1 MVVLIATSAKLWPAT
16 AHNCQLPIS
25 SHTAQTLHFH
35 PLSNCLPN
43 QFRCPKHHPYG
54 SLPDHSS
61 YKFRTTSK
69 SLQGKKNWRLLA
81 GLGDDFKSNQNARRR
96 SGQFLGRFLKRGN
109 SGIDVSDDSQESAN
123 DSSTARQG
131 PRKDRFRPTFEFLED
146 SSEPPLKPFEIVK
159 SETSMKDRLLE
170 AALKK
175 VNQAKELA
183 TNTSNYFS
191 SVDASPGTPLLPFL
205 GDSFLGLG
213 SLVLV
218 AIVLAGWWRKWRLGK
233 KTEGP
238 GSTSASNTEEV
249 LNAQAA
255 VAAPVALS
263 MLLQSDMLKK
273 ESAEWLNMV
282 LGKVWNL
289 YRRTLE
295 NTLVEAIQPVI
306 DEIPEKPPHVERV
319 VLKQFFLGDEP
330 VTLRSIE
337 RRTSRRA
344 NDLQYVALL
353 IPSFP
358 RISTSFLT
366 WRTQADSWPMS
377 MDGHGA

>member
-1 MVVLIATSAKLWPAT
+1 M
-16 AHNCQLPIS
+16 
-25 SHTAQTLHFH
+25 
-35 PLSNCLPN
+35 
-43 QFRCPKHHPYG
+43 
-54 SLPDHSS
+54 
-61 YKFRTTSK
+61 FRTRSK
-69 SLQGKKNWRLLA
+69 SLQGKKNLRLLA
-81 GLGDDFKSNQNARRR
+81 GLGDDFKSNQDTRRR

-109 SGIDVSDDSQESAN
+109 SGIGVSDDSQESVN
-123 DSSTARQG
+123 DSATTRQG
-131 PRKDRFRPTFEFLED
+131 PPEDRFRPTFEFLED
-146 SSEPPLKPFEIVK
+146 GSEPPLKPFEIIK
-159 SETSMKDRLLE
+159 AEEASRKDLLLE
-170 AALKK
+170 VALKK
-175 VNQAKELA
+175 INQAKEFA
-183 TNTSNYFS
+183 TKTSNYFS

-218 AIVLAGWWRKWRLGK
+218 AVVLASWWRKLQRGK
-233 KTEGP
+233 KTLNSDGS
-238 GSTSASNTEEV
+238 GSTSAASTKNV
-249 LNAQAA
+249 QAAQAA

-263 MLLQSDMLKK
+263 MLLQSDMKKK

-289 YRRTLE
+289 YRRKLE

-330 VTLRSIE
+330 VTLRTIE

-353 IPSFP
+353 LTLIPDGCLGTICYCLP
-358 RISTSFLT
+358 
-366 WRTQADSWPMS
+366 WRM
-377 MDGHGA
+377 

>member
-1 MVVLIATSAKLWPAT
+1 MVILVITSAKALLAS
-16 AHNCQLPIS
+16 AHNCQPPIS
-25 SHTAQTLHFH
+25 SHAAQTLHFH
-35 PLSNCLPN
+35 PLSNCSLN
-43 QFRCPKHHPYG
+43 QFRCPKHHRFG
-54 SLPDHSS
+54 SPCTLLDHSS
-61 YKFRTTSK
+61 YKFRTRSK
-69 SLQGKKNWRLLA
+69 SLQGKKNWRVLA
-81 GLGDDFKSNQNARRR
+81 GLGDDFKSNQDAGRR

-109 SGIDVSDDSQESAN
+109 SGIGVSDGSQENGN
-123 DSSTARQG
+123 DSSTTRRG
-131 PRKDRFRPTFEFLED
+131 SLKDRFKHMRPTFKFLED
-146 SSEPPLKPFEIVK
+146 GSEPPLKPLEIIK

-191 SVDASPGTPLLPFL
+191 SVDASPGTPLFPFL

-218 AIVLAGWWRKWRLGK
+218 AIVIASWWRKLRLGK
-233 KTEGP
+233 KTFNTEGS
-238 GSTSASNTEEV
+238 GSTSAASTKDV
-249 LNAQAA
+249 LSAQAA

-263 MLLQSDMLKK
+263 MLLQSDMKKK

-289 YRRTLE
+289 YRRKLE
-295 NTLVEAIQPVI
+295 ITLVEAIQPVI

-330 VTLRSIE
+330 VTLRTIE

-353 IPSFP
+353 LIPYS
-358 RISTSFLT
+358 
-366 WRTQADSWPMS
+366 
-377 MDGHGA
+377 